1 MSVANHSNQHKTQK
15 IGFILLRGFTMLS
28 FASVIEVMRMT
39 NYLSQSELYS
49 WHVYQDQD
57 DACASNG
64 LHVANTI
71 RKEEL
76 FECDIVFVCGG
87 IHVQTATTASI
98 KQLLQQLAAQGNI
111 ILGGLCTG
119 SIALALAN
127 LMDGYHSAVHWE
139 SLPAAKEA
147 FLKVKFGEQLYVI
160 DKDRYTCSGGTA
172 AIDMML
178 QLVRLQHGKALGG
191 QMRIGHADAKQ
202 AQCLAGVRSCK
213 NKSRLR
219 ALPQQHL
226 SKHRRSLPPARPEGA
241 HANGA
246 AAPPG

>member
-1 MSVANHSNQHKTQK
+1 M
-15 IGFILLRGFTMLS
+15 
-28 FASVIEVMRMT
+28 
-39 NYLSQSELYS
+39 YS
-49 WHVYQDQD
+49 WHIYQDQD

-64 LHVANTI
+64 LRFENSI
-71 RKEEL
+71 SREEL
-76 FECDIVFVCGG
+76 FECEIVFVCGG

-172 AIDMML
+172 SIDMML
-178 QLVRLQHGKALGG
+178 QLVRLQHGKALATSVS
-191 QMRIGHADAKQ
+191 QQFVVDRIRDASTTQYLVYTENMGPGYEHVRAAIELMQ
-202 AQCLAGVRSCK
+202 ANLDEI
-213 NKSRLR
+213 
-219 ALPQQHL
+219 L
-226 SKHRRSLPPARPEGA
+226 SM
-241 HANGA
+241 
-246 AAPPG
+246 